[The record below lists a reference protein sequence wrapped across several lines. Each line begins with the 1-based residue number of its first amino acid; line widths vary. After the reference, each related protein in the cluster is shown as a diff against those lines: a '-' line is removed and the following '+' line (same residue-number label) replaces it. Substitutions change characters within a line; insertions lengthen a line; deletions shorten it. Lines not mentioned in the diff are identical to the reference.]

1 MNILF
6 EYILLILF
14 IILKKQELHNL
25 SRKFLNNKN
34 LHFSYKHVIKKIDTY
49 IYIYII
55 NQIEII
61 FNNIQY
67 LFKIPYC
74 FHDPFFIK
82 ILMISYET

>member
-49 IYIYII
+49 IYIY
-55 NQIEII
+55 NQS
-61 FNNIQY
+61 N
-67 LFKIPYC
+67 
-74 FHDPFFIK
+74 
-82 ILMISYET
+82 